1 MANFSIQMIEIK
13 IVPQNY
19 LRSLSFFLGKVGNTD
34 LVLLRKGCRSQ
45 RNDGRQRAAK
55 PLGHVR
61 NLLLLRLA
69 AMCTVVEN
77 A

>member
-1 MANFSIQMIEIK
+1 MANFSIQMIKLRLFPK
-13 IVPQNY
+13 IIFTLY
-19 LRSLSFFLGKVGNTD
+19 TFLVKVGNTD

>member
-1 MANFSIQMIEIK
+1 MLAK
-13 IVPQNY
+13 I
-19 LRSLSFFLGKVGNTD
+19 FFGQVGNTD

-61 NLLLLRLA
+61 NLLLLRRFLA
-69 AMCTVVEN
+69 YVAAVHAMCTVVEN